1 MTYVDERVVE
11 LRFDNKQ
18 FEQETAKSMSTL
30 DKLKEKLQF
39 KNAQSGAEQ
48 LQKAVANINVNPIVQ
63 GIDTLET
70 KMSTLG
76 IAGKRVIENLVDW
89 GMSGIHKL
97 EQKLQG
103 PINQI
108 INGGKSRAQNIEQA
122 KFQLEGLHVAWEDIV
137 DDINYGVQDTAYGLD
152 SAAKVASQLVASQVD
167 LGDEMKH
174 ALLGISGVAAM
185 TNSTYEDIGRVYTT
199 VAGNGRLMGEQLLQ
213 LSTRGINAAATLGE
227 ALNLTEAEV
236 RDMVSKGKISF
247 EMFSEAM
254 FKAFGEHAKS
264 ANKTF
269 QGALSNTKA
278 ALSRLGADVAAQGFN
293 SIRDILNDIIPKL
306 KEFKNKMKPAE
317 ESIIKM
323 TEAIGKLVQA
333 VVQSIDIERI
343 VNKISPIIQKAAD
356 YLRDFADA
364 YRLVFEDKSK
374 ISHSNDAAFFAE
386 QRGLEALKTQTED
399 ATTAMEHLY
408 DITEEQKEM
417 AKGVWAGEYGNGA
430 DRVKALGENYNMVQA
445 YVEKMIELGWDEAK
459 MEEFLSK
466 QTEKHTE
473 EVQDMTAAYE
483 KKRFVEKIL
492 EALGNLKHVLKNVAT
507 SAKNILKVMFKSFG
521 DTFSGETVTDGIV
534 TFTGHLAD
542 ISDKLLITEER
553 AEKLKPVFD
562 ILAKVIKLVGKG
574 IIAMA
579 RGFSTAIDYL
589 GKFIKK
595 AKNNKILKAIFD
607 AAKNA
612 AYAVVDAIEALYHK
626 IQENGIWDKF
636 VGVLQVIAEFL
647 GERIVDAFN
656 LVASVAGSVGEGT
669 VDIFTKIVDKFK
681 ELFEKAKE
689 GHPWL
694 QKIADFF
701 KEDVLSGSWLEKLKD
716 LIKDIFG
723 DGKDIF
729 KTAFDKGS
737 QFINGLISGLKDLSF
752 DDVERVT
759 KIMGTIAIIWST
771 VKWLGSMAKV
781 NNAVAGMTGTL
792 NTLLES
798 INTTIK
804 KYGKSADAAAFESF
818 AKSVA
823 IIVGAFIALM
833 AAFAALEKLGLD
845 TVSIAYLAGGIVTA
859 VSLIAGTVAVLIA
872 YFGRM
877 QGDNKSV
884 NIFGG
889 LKTPKIA
896 LTIFAIGYMLQAV
909 ARSIM
914 SIYNIKTDKNY
925 DATKYKEAVGFVA
938 VTLGIMALLVGLSI
952 KYSKAI
958 AGFEGVALMIL
969 SVGIVVGMLT
979 KSIKKLMEAID
990 GYDGGV
996 VAGAFGLVEGFLIT
1010 VLGFGALIAFITGKF
1025 PQKGLSNNPFKG
1037 VIGMFLGLA
1046 ALIRLG
1052 LVPLLDALISANKQ
1066 GAHGIDAIDDF
1077 EHIVTGLMIFVGL
1090 LGVVMGAL
1098 SHTYNIGSKNAA
1110 GGAKAF
1116 QSTVAGGGLFYGL
1129 ALTIAAL
1136 AAMFAAIGSAI
1147 SSMEGIDSKN
1157 LRKFKEMTEH
1167 VLIIVGIL
1175 AVLAGVGSAI
1185 AGPAVVAGLAALAA
1199 VILSVASTMLAA
1211 GYGFKAFAE
1220 GLKTFVESLPSMLD
1234 ALLNFFKKVS
1244 ENKQELL
1251 TGVAETTYV
1260 LNMAVIAML
1269 VGASEAAII
1278 AVPTMVHNLMVALV
1292 AAINQ
1297 LAYDIVNTGPELVDA
1312 TNKLTAAI
1320 AYLWVYASDNA
1331 FNWVKD
1337 GLKKKFADLINY
1349 VIPDKLSPKEGWGDD
1364 FGTTTTTT
1372 TAYDPE
1378 YYKELATKDS
1388 EVIVTNYT
1396 AQLEE
1401 EKAKAARKN
1410 KGAANE
1416 LLELET
1422 YLDLPSLTTS
1432 NNETIS
1438 KVAKAFGLDASA
1450 FDFSGIL
1457 TNAQNGFGEGFT
1469 LTTQSLLD
1477 AVNSGDLSKVS
1488 EEAGF
1493 NVNLDILS
1501 GMVEAGEEGGPDVID
1516 GYLDLYGN
1524 LDQISLDQANDMS
1537 TYAEGGWTNYE
1548 KAVEEKK
1555 ETVCQA
1561 SREVMDAV
1569 VEELKRYYDDWYDV
1583 GSSMPEGLAN
1593 GALDRTAER
1602 KAVNNVADIVTL
1614 MIDEAK
1620 KVSDSHSP
1628 SKVFEKIGSFF
1639 TMGLAEG
1646 VLSLGY
1652 LAEEATEEVGQRAI
1666 DSMRAIIDR
1675 IYNTTMDDM
1684 DTSPRITPVLDLS
1697 EVESGISTMGG
1708 MFNGNNSFGL
1718 AFGARN
1724 GFNDNLASRNL
1735 AMDVQNDYDGTNVV
1749 EAINGL
1755 RQDITGL
1762 QEAMNNM
1769 GFYVDGREM
1778 AKAIADPM
1786 NNELNDISLRTGR
1799 GVR

>member
-70 KMSTLG
+70 KMSALG

-108 INGGKSRAQNIEQA
+108 ISGGKSRALNIEQA

-152 SAAKVASQLVASQVD
+152 AAAKVASQLVASQVE

-185 TNSTYEDIGRVYTT
+185 TNSTYEDVGRIYTT

-213 LSTRGINAAATLGE
+213 LSSRGINAAATLGE
-227 ALNLTEAEV
+227 ALDLTEAEV

-343 VNKISPIIQKAAD
+343 VNKISPFIKTAAD

-399 ATTAMEHLY
+399 VTTAMDHLY
-408 DITEEQKEM
+408 EITDKQKEM
-417 AKGVWAGEYGNGA
+417 AWDIWNLGKYGNGE
-430 DRVKALGENYNMVQA
+430 DRVKALGENYDMVQA

-459 MEEFLSK
+459 MEEFLAK
-466 QTEKHTE
+466 RTEEHTE
-473 EVQDMTAAYE
+473 EVKDMTAAYE
-483 KKRFVEKIL
+483 KKRFIEKIL

-521 DTFSGETVTDGIV
+521 DAFSGETVTDGIV

-542 ISDKLLITEER
+542 ISDKLLITEDR

-562 ILAKVIKLVGKG
+562 LLAKVIKLVGKG
-574 IIAMA
+574 VIAMA

-656 LVASVAGSVGEGT
+656 LVASVAGAVGEGT

-681 ELFEKAKE
+681 DLFDKAKE

-694 QKIADFF
+694 QKISDFF
-701 KEDVLSGSWLEKLKD
+701 KEDLLSGSWLEKLQDLVKD
-716 LIKDIFG
+716 LFG

-737 QFINGLISGLKDLSF
+737 QFINGLVSGLKDLSF
-752 DDVERVT
+752 DDVERIT
-759 KIMGTIAIIWST
+759 KIVSAIAVVWST
-771 VKWLGSMAKV
+771 VKWLGSMARM
-781 NNAVAGMTGTL
+781 NNAVAGMTGTF

-798 INTTIK
+798 VNTTIK

-818 AKSVA
+818 AKSIA
-823 IIVGAFIALM
+823 IIVGSLISLAI
-833 AAFAALEKLGLD
+833 AFAALEKLGFDAYKIIDKATQIVVVITLL
-845 TVSIAYLAGGIVTA
+845 TGVVSIIREALKKAD
-859 VSLIAGTVAVLIA
+859 SGTKYDIL
-872 YFGRM
+872 G
-877 QGDNKSV
+877 SV
-884 NIFGG
+884 
-889 LKTPKIA
+889 KTPTLA
-896 LTIFAIGYMLQAV
+896 LTLFAIGYMLQAI
-909 ARSIM
+909 ARAIIT
-914 SIYNIKTDKNY
+914 IYNIKREESFDP
-925 DATKYKEAVGFVA
+925 TKYKEAVSFV
-938 VTLGIMALLVGLSI
+938 VITLGVLAVLSAIAI
-952 KYSKAI
+952 KYSKGI
-958 AGFEGVALMIL
+958 AGFEGIAFMIL
-969 SVGIVVGMLT
+969 SVGIVVSMVS
-979 KSIKKLMEAID
+979 KAIKKLMKAID

-996 VAGAFGLVEGFLIT
+996 VAGAFGIVEGFLIT

-1066 GAHGIDAIDDF
+1066 GSHGIDAIDDF

-1116 QSTVAGGGLFYGL
+1116 QSTVTGGGLFYGL

-1147 SSMEGIDSKN
+1147 SSMDGIDSKQ
-1157 LRKFKEMTEH
+1157 LRKFKELTEH

-1175 AVLAGVGSAI
+1175 AVLAGVGSAV
-1185 AGPAVVAGLAALAA
+1185 AGPAVIAGLAALAA
-1199 VILSVASTMLAA
+1199 VILSVAATMFAA

-1220 GLKTFVESLPSMLD
+1220 GLKIFVESLPTMLD

-1244 ENKQELL
+1244 ENKEELL
-1251 TGVAETTYV
+1251 AGVAETTFV
-1260 LNMAVIAML
+1260 LEMAVVSMI

-1337 GLKKKFADLINY
+1337 GLKKKFTDLLDY
-1349 VIPDKLSPKEGWGDD
+1349 VIPGKLSPKEGWGDE
-1364 FGTTTTTT
+1364 FGTTTTSTA
-1372 TAYDPE
+1372 AYDPE
-1378 YYKELATKDS
+1378 YYKELAIKDS
-1388 EVIVTNYT
+1388 QTIVTNYT

-1401 EKAKAARKN
+1401 EKAKAAREN

-1432 NNETIS
+1432 NNETLN
-1438 KVAKAFGLDASA
+1438 KVAKAFGLDSSA

-1457 TNAQNGFGEGFT
+1457 ANAQNGFGEGFT

-1477 AVNSGDLSKVS
+1477 AINSGDLSKVS
-1488 EEAGF
+1488 EETGLK
-1493 NVNLDILS
+1493 VNLDMLS
-1501 GMVEAGEEGGPDVID
+1501 GMVEAYEEGGPEVLN
-1516 GYLDLYGN
+1516 GYLDLYGDI
-1524 LDQISLDQANDMS
+1524 DQISLDQANDMS
-1537 TYAEGGWTNYE
+1537 TYAEGGWVNYE
-1548 KAVEEKK
+1548 NAVKEKK
-1555 ETVCQA
+1555 ETVCAA

-1569 VEELKRYYDDWYDV
+1569 VEELKRYYNDWYDV
-1583 GSSMPEGLAN
+1583 GRSMPEGLAN
-1593 GALDRTAER
+1593 GALDKIAEK
-1602 KAVNNVADIVTL
+1602 KAVNNVADIVTI
-1614 MIDEAK
+1614 MINEAK

-1628 SKVFEKIGSFF
+1628 SKVFAKIGSFF

-1724 GFNDNLASRNL
+1724 GFNENLAARNL
-1735 AMDVQNDYDGTNVV
+1735 AMNVQNDYDGTNVV
-1749 EAINGL
+1749 DAINGL

-1769 GFYVDGREM
+1769 GFYVDGRQM
-1778 AKAIADPM
+1778 AKAIANPM
-1786 NNELNDISLRTGR
+1786 NDELNDISLRTGR
-1799 GVR
+1799 GVS

>member
-48 LQKAVANINVNPIVQ
+48 LQKAVANININPIVQ

-70 KMSTLG
+70 KMSALG

-89 GMSGIHKL
+89 SMSGIHKL

-122 KFQLEGLHVAWEDIV
+122 KFQLEGLGVAWEDIEE
-137 DDINYGVQDTAYGLD
+137 DISYGVQDTAYGLD
-152 SAAKVASQLVASQVD
+152 AAAKVASQLVASQVE
-167 LGDEMKH
+167 LGDDMKH

-185 TNSTYEDIGRVYTT
+185 TNSTYEDIGRVYTN

-213 LSTRGINAAATLGE
+213 LSSRGINAAATLAK
-227 ALNLTEAEV
+227 ALNTTEADV
-236 RDMVSKGKISF
+236 REMVSKGKISF
-247 EMFSEAM
+247 QMFSDAM
-254 FKAFGEHAKS
+254 FEAFGEHAKS

-306 KEFKNKMKPAE
+306 KEFKNKMKPVE

-323 TEAIGKLVQA
+323 TEAIGKLIQA

-343 VNKISPIIQKAAD
+343 VNKISPFIKTAAD

-399 ATTAMEHLY
+399 VTTAMEHLY
-408 DITEEQKEM
+408 DITDKQKEM
-417 AKGVWAGEYGNGA
+417 AKGVWAGEYGNGM
-430 DRVKALGENYNMVQA
+430 DRVKALGENYDMVQA

-473 EVQDMTAAYE
+473 EVQDMSTAYE
-483 KKRFVEKIL
+483 KKKFIEKIL

-521 DTFSGETVTDGIV
+521 DAFSGETVTDGIV

-542 ISDKLLITEER
+542 ISDKLLITEKR
-553 AEKLKPVFD
+553 AEKLRPVFD
-562 ILAKVIKLVGKG
+562 FLAKVIKLVGKG

-656 LVASVAGSVGEGT
+656 IVASVAGAVGEGT

-681 ELFEKAKE
+681 EIFDKAKE

-716 LIKDIFG
+716 LIKDLFG

-729 KTAFDKGS
+729 KIAFDKGS
-737 QFINGLISGLKDLSF
+737 QFINGLVSGLKDLSF
-752 DDVERVT
+752 GDVERIT
-759 KIMGTIAIIWST
+759 KIVSAIAVVWST
-771 VKWLGSMAKV
+771 VKWLGSMARM

-823 IIVGAFIALM
+823 IIVGTLISLGI
-833 AAFAALEKLGLD
+833 AFAALEKLGFDAYKIMDKATQIVLAV
-845 TVSIAYLAGGIVTA
+845 TLLMGVLSIIREAMKKVD
-859 VSLIAGTVAVLIA
+859 S
-872 YFGRM
+872 
-877 QGDNKSV
+877 GDKYNILGSV
-884 NIFGG
+884 
-889 LKTPKIA
+889 KTPTLA
-896 LTIFAIGYMLQAV
+896 LTLFAIGYMLQAI
-909 ARSIM
+909 ARAIIT
-914 SIYNIKTDKNY
+914 IYNIKREGSFDP
-925 DATKYKEAVGFVA
+925 TKYKEAVSFV
-938 VTLGIMALLVGLSI
+938 VITLGILAVLSAIAI

-958 AGFEGVALMIL
+958 AGFEGIALMIL
-969 SVGIVVGMLT
+969 SVGIIIGMVG
-979 KSIKKLMEAID
+979 KAVKKLMKAID
-990 GYDGGV
+990 GYEGGV
-996 VAGAFGLVEGFLIT
+996 VAGAFGIVEGFLVTI
-1010 VLGFGALIAFITGKF
+1010 LGFASLISYLTGKF

-1066 GAHGIDAIDDF
+1066 GSHGIDAIDDF
-1077 EHIVTGLMIFVGL
+1077 EHIVTGLMIFIGL

-1116 QSTVAGGGLFYGL
+1116 QSTVTGGGLFYGL

-1147 SSMEGIDSKN
+1147 SSMDGIDNKQLN
-1157 LRKFKEMTEH
+1157 KFKEMTEH
-1167 VLIIVGIL
+1167 ILIIVGIL
-1175 AVLAGVGSAI
+1175 AVLAGVGSAV
-1185 AGPAVVAGLAALAA
+1185 AGPAVIAGLAALAA
-1199 VILSVASTMLAA
+1199 VILSVAATMLAA

-1220 GLKTFVESLPSMLD
+1220 GLKIFVESLPSMLD

-1251 TGVAETTYV
+1251 AGVAETTFV
-1260 LNMAVIAML
+1260 LKMAVVAML

-1337 GLKKKFADLINY
+1337 GLKKKFVDLLDY
-1349 VIPDKLSPKEGWGDD
+1349 VIPGKLSPKEGWGDE
-1364 FGTTTTTT
+1364 FGTTTTSTA
-1372 TAYDPE
+1372 AYDPE
-1378 YYKELATKDS
+1378 YYKDLAIKDS
-1388 EVIVTNYT
+1388 NTIVTNYT

-1401 EKAKAARKN
+1401 EKAKAAREN

-1432 NNETIS
+1432 NSKTLN
-1438 KVAKAFGLDASA
+1438 KVAKTFGLDSSA

-1457 TNAQNGFGEGFT
+1457 ANAQNGFGEGFT

-1477 AVNSGDLSKVS
+1477 SINSGDLSKVS

-1501 GMVEAGEEGGPDVID
+1501 EMVEAVKEGGPEVLN

-1569 VEELKRYYDDWYDV
+1569 VEELKRYYDEWYAV
-1583 GSSMPEGLAN
+1583 GRSMPEGLAN
-1593 GALDRTAER
+1593 GALDKIAEK
-1602 KAVNNVADIVTL
+1602 KAVNNVADIVTI
-1614 MIDEAK
+1614 MINEAK

-1628 SKVFEKIGSFF
+1628 SKVFEEIGSFF

-1724 GFNDNLASRNL
+1724 GFNENLAARNL

-1749 EAINGL
+1749 DAINGL

-1762 QEAMNNM
+1762 QEAMTNM
-1769 GFYVDGREM
+1769 GFYVDGRQM
-1778 AKAIADPM
+1778 AKAIANPM
-1786 NNELNDISLRTGR
+1786 NDELNDISLRTGR
-1799 GVR
+1799 GVS